1 MNLSQP
7 ARICS
12 ALEIE
17 NFDEVRYNL
26 PNNAV
31 RGGSRDAYTYEY
43 TGIYHMYG
51 GFEECKKYLKDLCR
65 DWDKRIRDAGKSF
78 AYWDSRYIQKL
89 GCVIAWTNS
98 KQVTAEKFLKELG
111 FTQNGP
117 FKKIKHGNADLSLWV
132 MDIQDFMKAIGYKGV
147 DPKTCEPIPDDEDI
161 VEVLEDDPE
170 DEYDD
175 DYYDD
180 EEEAA

>member
-1 MNLSQP
+1 MNLIQP
-7 ARICS
+7 NRVCS

-17 NFDEVRYNL
+17 NFDEIRYYL
-26 PNNAV
+26 QDNAV
-31 RGGSRDAYTYEY
+31 RGGGSHDVLTYEY
-43 TGIYHMYG
+43 TGIYYKYD
-51 GFEECKKYLKDLCR
+51 GFEGCKEYLKSLCL

-147 DPKTCEPIPDDEDI
+147 DPKTCAPIPDN
-161 VEVLEDDPE
+161 
-170 DEYDD
+170 
-175 DYYDD
+175 
-180 EEEAA
+180 